1 MPSHDVAGNR
11 LSLLRNGTAYFPSL
25 CADIDSAH
33 HSIELET
40 YILAGDSVGRMI
52 VDALCRAAIRGISV
66 RLLLDGYGSA
76 ALPATM
82 QDTLTSSGVQVLWFR
97 REISP
102 FTLQPNRHRRLLRM
116 HRKLAVIDGDIAYI
130 GGINLVDDIPADGSS
145 TEPRLDYAVRIAGPL
160 ADEVQLTMRRL
171 WRTVAWANLH
181 RRGKAPHTISP
192 SAPQHATIALL
203 LRDSLRHRRDIERAY
218 LRAIFNAKDEII
230 IANAYFL
237 PGRVFR
243 RALIEAAGRGVRVVL
258 MLQGKVEYWLQ
269 HYATQ
274 GLYDRLLAAGIEIY
288 EYQASHLH
296 AKVAV
301 IDRHWATVGSSN
313 IDPFSLLL
321 AREANLQVRDSGFAG
336 ELRTSLLAELHHN
349 GRKIEHENRRLWT
362 RLLARASY
370 GAIRLL
376 VWLFILRRKRRNP
389 S

>member
-1 MPSHDVAGNR
+1 MPSHDVAGNQ
-11 LSLLRNGTAYFPSL
+11 LTLLRNGAAYFPAL

-52 VDALCRAAIRGISV
+52 VDALCRAAMRGLSV
-66 RLLLDGYGSA
+66 RLLLDGFGSA
-76 ALPATM
+76 ALPAEM
-82 QDTLTSSGVQVLWFR
+82 QATLTRSGVELLWFR

-116 HRKLAVIDGDIAYI
+116 HRKLVVIDGNIAYV

-145 TEPRLDYAVRIAGPL
+145 KEPRLDYAVRIDGPL
-160 ADEVQLTMRRL
+160 ANEVRLAMRRL

-181 RRGKAPHTISP
+181 RRGKAPEAIL
-192 SAPQHATIALL
+192 HAATHNPPIALL
-203 LRDSLRHRRDIERAY
+203 LRDSLRHRRAIERAY
-218 LRAIFNAKDEII
+218 VRAIFNAREEII

-237 PGRVFR
+237 PGRAFR
-243 RALIEAAGRGVRVVL
+243 RALIHASKRGVRVVL

-274 GLYDRLLAAGIEIY
+274 GLYDRLIEAGIEIY

-321 AREANLQVRDSGFAG
+321 AREANLQVRDAGFSE
-336 ELRTSLLAELHHN
+336 ELRTSLLSELHHS
-349 GRKIEHENRRLWT
+349 GRKVKREHRRLWAK
-362 RLLARASY
+362 LLSRASY
-370 GAIRLL
+370 GVIRLL
-376 VWLFILRRKRRNP
+376 VWLFIFRRKRRIP
-389 S
+389 D